1 MDDDAHHGRTLL
13 QLIRHEKRHELARRP
28 GKVVVVASALALV
41 LLVLRRGVRRP
52 GTLQQV
58 LFPYAVAI

>member
-1 MDDDAHHGRTLL
+1 ML
-13 QLIRHEKRHELARRP
+13 QLKRHELARRP

-41 LLVLRRGVRRP
+41 LLVLRGGVRRS

-58 LFPYAVAI
+58 PFPYAEAI